1 MTMAEAATTD
11 APAMRPSMAIMLTA
25 MMIVATGTSTA
36 DAGMIMVVAGTITAI
51 AEEIMVVA
59 GEIAAGLIMAGLHM
73 ADLRHTTR
81 TSTADKLL
89 SKLCG

>member
-1 MTMAEAATTD
+1 
-11 APAMRPSMAIMLTA
+11 
-25 MMIVATGTSTA
+25 
-36 DAGMIMVVAGTITAI
+36 MVVAGTITAI